1 MQETREQLAEDQ
13 VYLLY
18 VESNGEQLTTP
29 QRVGECSQTIIHD
42 FPLLF
47 SFFFFFLRHPGPF
60 FLIPLFN
67 SWMPFSS
74 NVYLSCSPVSLSFL
88 CIFFHFFI
96 EVVTLVSIF
105 SLVSIFIDLCIY
117 CFSDSLPIYGYV

>member
-1 MQETREQLAEDQ
+1 MAVFDVVLENTTGTDRVWRQNALQETREQLAEDQ

-47 SFFFFFLRHPGPF
+47 SFFFFLRHPGPF

-74 NVYLSCSPVSLSFL
+74 NVYLSYSPSVLSLYFL
-88 CIFFHFFI
+88 SYFH
-96 EVVTLVSIF
+96 
-105 SLVSIFIDLCIY
+105 
-117 CFSDSLPIYGYV
+117 